1 MARRNKSPTRVLS
14 TQPPGRSLF
23 AVVDPGRHERPF
35 LRAGMEG
42 HELTTVEMQAPAV
55 SNSREHPRWKHVLLV
70 AIAVFVST
78 LVPWRWSGIELRNG
92 NFQVFGLG
100 RQSAIGDEVM
110 ATNGLT
116 IVQSNFG
123 VKETMDRLEVEVK
136 AKGLTVFARIDHAS
150 GAAEVGMQLRPT
162 ELLIFGNAR
171 GGTPL
176 MQANQTVGI
185 DLPLKALVYEAA
197 AGKIWL
203 AYNNPSWI
211 AQRHEL
217 GTKASAVVQ
226 ALTNALE
233 ALVANAV
240 KAQ

>member
-1 MARRNKSPTRVLS
+1 MARHNKSPATGLS
-14 TQPPGRSLF
+14 TQSQGSSSIT
-23 AVVDPGRHERPF
+23 VVAPDRHQRQF
-35 LRAGMEG
+35 LRAGLEDY
-42 HELTTVEMQAPAV
+42 ELTTVEMQAPTV
-55 SNSREHPRWKHVLLV
+55 SNSRERPKRKHVLLI
-70 AIAVFVST
+70 AIAVF
-78 LVPWRWSGIELRNG
+78 LGAIVPWRWSGIELRSG
-92 NFQVFGLG
+92 NFQEFGLG
-100 RQSAIGDEVM
+100 RQFAMGDEAM

-123 VKETMDRLEVEVK
+123 AKETMDRLEAEVK

-185 DLPLKALVYEAA
+185 DLPLKALVYEDA

-217 GTKASAVVQ
+217 GTNASTNVQ
-226 ALTNALE
+226 ALTNAIA
-233 ALVANAV
+233 ALAANAV

>member
-1 MARRNKSPTRVLS
+1 
-14 TQPPGRSLF
+14 
-23 AVVDPGRHERPF
+23 
-35 LRAGMEG
+35 
-42 HELTTVEMQAPAV
+42 MQAPAV
-55 SNSREHPRWKHVLLV
+55 SNSREHPSWKHVLLV
-70 AIAVFVST
+70 AIAIFVGA
-78 LVPWRWSGIELRNG
+78 LLPWRWSGIELRSA
-92 NFQVFGLG
+92 NFEMFGLG
-100 RQSAIGDEVM
+100 SQFAMGDEVM

-123 VKETMDRLEVEVK
+123 AKETMDRLEAEVK
-136 AKGLTVFARIDHAS
+136 VKGLTVFARIDHAS

-185 DLPLKALVYEAA
+185 DLPLKALVYEDA

-203 AYNNPSWI
+203 AYNNPNWI

-217 GTKASAVVQ
+217 GTNASATVQ

-233 ALVANAV
+233 ALAAKAV
-240 KAQ
+240 RAQ

>member
-1 MARRNKSPTRVLS
+1 M
-14 TQPPGRSLF
+14 
-23 AVVDPGRHERPF
+23 
-35 LRAGMEG
+35 
-42 HELTTVEMQAPAV
+42 
-55 SNSREHPRWKHVLLV
+55 LV
-70 AIAVFVST
+70 AIAV
-78 LVPWRWSGIELRNG
+78 LVGVLIPWRWSGIEFISG
-92 NFQVFGLG
+92 NFQVFSLG
-100 RQSAIGDEVM
+100 RQFAIGDEVM

-123 VKETMDRLEVEVK
+123 AKETMDRLEAEVK
-136 AKGLTVFARIDHAS
+136 AKGLTMFARIDHAS

-185 DLPLKALVYEAA
+185 DLPLKALVYEEA
-197 AGKIWL
+197 AGKVWL

-217 GTKASAVVQ
+217 GTSASAVVQ

-233 ALVANAV
+233 SLTANAV